1 MKSHKYLLNGLVISS
16 LFICGSCDKVS
27 SSFEK
32 VTSYLRTQFDAERAE
47 GHTFSAVNNT
57 RNQTAQNDYYQQDR
71 GSSNKNSQLQV
82 PNDDDPSDSAK
93 RKPFYHKERIKEYFN
108 KGGDLYFVRGNNV
121 SLMPIKGRENA
132 YLLTMNG
139 IGNNAIVF
147 KDGEHSDASST
158 DIEDFLDNWSQTKE
172 PIGAFIIFRNNPRKI
187 QKDVV
192 TTLVVTEPRYDGKSQ
207 SAEFVV
213 IPQDEIRTKFVG
225 NNLGSCALFVKF

>member
-1 MKSHKYLLNGLVISS
+1 MKNHKYLLQTLLVSS

-27 SSFEK
+27 SSFDK
-32 VTSYLRTQFDAERAE
+32 LTSYLRTQFDAERAE
-47 GHTFSAVNNT
+47 EHVFAAASNT
-57 RNQTAQNDYYQQDR
+57 PNQIAQNDYYQQDR
-71 GSSNKNSQLQV
+71 GSGSSNNDMQV
-82 PNDDDPSDSAK
+82 PDNNEPPETTK
-93 RKPFYHKERIKEYFN
+93 KKPFYHKERIKEYFN

-121 SLMPIKGRENA
+121 SLMPIKGRDNA

-139 IGNNAIVF
+139 IGNNAIAF
-147 KDGEHSDASST
+147 KDGEHANTSSV
-158 DIEDFLDNWSQTKE
+158 DIEDFLDNWSDSKE

-225 NNLGSCALFVKF
+225 NNLGSCALFMKF